1 MKKIKLKNFKAFESE
16 IELKNPQA
24 KNILLFGENGSGK
37 SSIYEALRYVFYQE
51 EIEKVDTLLPLPD
64 QRAKI
69 DSIRSDLTNQH
80 SALPFSIELNGKS
93 VGSFPKT
100 DYQVFMLTRFDKS
113 KSLGLA
119 LLLDNGNI
127 PISDKK
133 KFLSENWEII
143 KDNVNVEL
151 RDCFSEP
158 LSIEIGDER
167 SRYPVTIIN
176 TDTGLSRVSDLDKYF
191 NEAAINLVQL
201 LIWFSA
207 VQLAIDP
214 AKKN

>member
-1 MKKIKLKNFKAFESE
+1 
-16 IELKNPQA
+16 
-24 KNILLFGENGSGK
+24 
-37 SSIYEALRYVFYQE
+37 
-51 EIEKVDTLLPLPD
+51 
-64 QRAKI
+64 
-69 DSIRSDLTNQH
+69 
-80 SALPFSIELNGKS
+80 
-93 VGSFPKT
+93 
-100 DYQVFMLTRFDKS
+100 MLTRFDKS
-113 KSLGLA
+113 KSLSLA

-127 PISDKK
+127 PISDKE
-133 KFLSENWEII
+133 KFLSDNWEII

-207 VQLAIDP
+207 VQLAIAQPRKIDSSR
-214 AKKN
+214 